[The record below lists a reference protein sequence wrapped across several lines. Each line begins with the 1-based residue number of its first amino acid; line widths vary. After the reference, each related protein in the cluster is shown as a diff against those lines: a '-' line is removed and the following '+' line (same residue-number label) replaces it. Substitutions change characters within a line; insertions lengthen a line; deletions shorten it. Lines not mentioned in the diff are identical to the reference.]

1 MADAASLAVLDS
13 VAVSHAVVVCVAVA
27 ISVPVPDV
35 TLVEWESVPLPVR
48 VRRTHVEF
56 ALLYDI
62 PAPHSMH
69 MGLGNDNS
77 GQRRKTTAMPG
88 EV

>member
-1 MADAASLAVLDS
+1 M
-13 VAVSHAVVVCVAVA
+13 AVVTVYVAVA

-48 VRRTHVEF
+48 VRRTHVAF
-56 ALLYDI
+56 ALLYDV

-69 MGLGNDNS
+69 MGLGNDSS
-77 GQRRKTTAMPG
+77 GQRRKATALPG
-88 EV
+88 VVSV